1 LAASLSSIFGE
12 KAEITAGKSGQFD
25 VIVDGRLI
33 FSKSSTGRF
42 PVDGE
47 VEEIFA
53 ALKEGREPAAV
64 EEKKPAGLVGRVLGK
79 FKH

>member
-1 LAASLSSIFGE
+1 MKSTFGE
-12 KAEITAGKSGQFD
+12 KADIAAGKLGQFD
-25 VIVDGRLI
+25 VIVNGRLI

-53 ALKEGREPAAV
+53 ALKEGREPAPV
-64 EEKKPAGLVGRVLGK
+64 EEKRPTGFVNRVLGK
-79 FKH
+79 LRH

>member
-1 LAASLSSIFGE
+1 LDSQFGE

-25 VIVDGRLI
+25 VIVNGELV

-47 VEEIFA
+47 VEELFA
-53 ALKEGREPAAV
+53 ALKEGREPAPA
-64 EEKKPAGLVGRVLGK
+64 EEKKPQGFVGRVLGK
-79 FKH
+79 LRN

>member
-1 LAASLSSIFGE
+1 MDSRFSE

-25 VIVDGRLI
+25 VIVNGRLV
-33 FSKSSTGRF
+33 FSKSSSGRF

-53 ALKEGREPAAV
+53 ALREGREPAQV
-64 EEKKPAGLVGRVLGK
+64 EVKKPEGFVGRILDK
-79 FKH
+79 LRN

>member
-1 LAASLSSIFGE
+1 MDSRFGE
-12 KAEITAGKSGQFD
+12 KADITAGKSGQFD
-25 VIVDGRLI
+25 VIVNGRLV

-53 ALKEGREPAAV
+53 ALKEGREPAPV
-64 EEKKPAGLVGRVLGK
+64 EEKKPEGFVGRMLGK
-79 FKH
+79 LRN

>member
-1 LAASLSSIFGE
+1 MNSRFGE
-12 KAEITAGKSGQFD
+12 KAEIAAGKSGQFD
-25 VIVDGRLI
+25 VIVNWRLI

-53 ALKEGREPAAV
+53 ALKEGREPAPV
-64 EEKKPAGLVGRVLGK
+64 EEKKPAGFVNRVLGK
-79 FKH
+79 LRH